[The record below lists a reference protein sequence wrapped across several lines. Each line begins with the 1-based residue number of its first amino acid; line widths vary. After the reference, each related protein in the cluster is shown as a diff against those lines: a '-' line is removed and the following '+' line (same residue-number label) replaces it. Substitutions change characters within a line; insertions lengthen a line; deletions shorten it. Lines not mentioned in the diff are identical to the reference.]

1 MNYLLKLSTF
11 IVFSIVS
18 GFASADMYAVVDVG
32 QGTAANYCPSQAAGV
47 TCSNSTSITQ
57 FGLGYQFTKYVALE
71 ANYLSSG
78 DLSSSSCTT
87 TICANG
93 GGSTDTKSN
102 LSGIKLSV
110 ALSVPVN
117 DTFSFIGKLGLLSST
132 VVSSDTLAGN
142 SFSTSTS
149 YANSTVSYGIG
160 ALINL
165 NDRFA
170 LRVLYEDMGS
180 VKASSAGTGS
190 NLTAV
195 SGGVVVNF

>member
-11 IVFSIVS
+11 IIFSIVS
-18 GFASADMYAVVDVG
+18 GYASADMYAVVDVG
-32 QGTAANYCPSQAAGV
+32 QGTAANYCATQAAGG

-71 ANYLSSG
+71 TNYLSSG
-78 DLSSSSCTT
+78 DLSTSSCTT

-93 GGSTDTKSN
+93 GGATAIKSN
-102 LSGIKLSV
+102 LSGIKFSV
-110 ALSVPVN
+110 ALSAPVN
-117 DTFSFIGKLGLLSST
+117 DTFSFIGKLGLLTST

-149 YANSTVSYGIG
+149 YANSTVSYGLG
-160 ALINL
+160 GLINL
-165 NDRFA
+165 NDRIA

-180 VKASSAGTGS
+180 VKASSAGTGN
-190 NLTAV
+190 NLTMV
-195 SGGVVVNF
+195 SGGLLVNF